1 MIAEG
6 HCLNRRMRGPR
17 RRPARERRERRRKF
31 QSAWRGPTADLRS
44 ANNDVEFSD
53 DEPDL
58 NDESAVRL
66 YA

>member
-1 MIAEG
+1 LSEHGFEYMLI
-6 HCLNRRMRGPR
+6 C
-17 RRPARERRERRRKF
+17 
-31 QSAWRGPTADLRS
+31 SS

-66 YA
+66 LPRFRHVC

>member
-1 MIAEG
+1 MSSSDLVG
-6 HCLNRRMRGPR
+6 G
-17 RRPARERRERRRKF
+17 F
-31 QSAWRGPTADLRS
+31 SADFPS

-66 YA
+66 TLRAP